1 MQLAVKE
8 IPGGRYKKTFFFL
21 CPPKCSEIWAP
32 LGRPL
37 ATFIMAWPRAY
48 DLITSRLCN
57 EKKGGR
63 KCKFSQ
69 SSEDNLSGITVE

>member
-21 CPPKCSEIWAP
+21 CPPKCSKIWAS

-37 ATFIMAWPRAY
+37 ATFIMAWP
-48 DLITSRLCN
+48 ITSRLCN

-63 KCKFSQ
+63 KCKFSP

>member
-21 CPPKCSEIWAP
+21 CPPKCWTP
-32 LGRPL
+32 LGRPS

-48 DLITSRLCN
+48 DLITSSLCN

-69 SSEDNLSGITVE
+69 SSQDNLSDITVE